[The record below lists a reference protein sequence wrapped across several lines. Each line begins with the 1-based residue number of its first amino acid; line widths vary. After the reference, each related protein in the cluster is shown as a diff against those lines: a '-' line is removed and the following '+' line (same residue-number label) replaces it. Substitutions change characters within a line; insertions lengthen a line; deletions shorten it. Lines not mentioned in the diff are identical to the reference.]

1 MFYKKPIFF
10 EQNRVFRV
18 YTGGKLMGKFLGK
31 NFEDDFYPEEWVCSA
46 VRAMNEGSTDIYE
59 GVSKIEG
66 EDLYFNDAI
75 NKYKKEILGDADN
88 VKILVKYL
96 DSAIRL
102 PVQAHPT
109 KAFSREYFNSD
120 HGKEESWYI
129 LDTRP
134 NACVYF
140 GFKEGITKE
149 KFMDAIEK
157 SETDKT
163 VMEDLLVRHEV
174 KKGDV
179 IFIPANT
186 VHAIGAGC
194 LILEVQEPTDFTVQ
208 PERWCGDYKL
218 SDYQMYLGLDKEI
231 SMKCFDFKTSPNS
244 FLTPKEV
251 YNKDGV
257 SVEEIINSDVTDS
270 FSLSRI
276 NIHGGNYILADKTGI
291 YVIAEGEGT
300 VTGDRYEKKVKQGD
314 YFFLPAAAADNFSL
328 NGNNL
333 TVLLCK

>member
-218 SDYQMYLGLDKEI
+218 SDYQMYLGLDKEV

-251 YNKDGV
+251 YNKDG
-257 SVEEIINSDVTDS
+257 
-270 FSLSRI
+270 
-276 NIHGGNYILADKTGI
+276 
-291 YVIAEGEGT
+291 
-300 VTGDRYEKKVKQGD
+300 
-314 YFFLPAAAADNFSL
+314 
-328 NGNNL
+328 
-333 TVLLCK
+333 